1 MNSFF
6 LSVLCDLCGN
16 IDLTESMNIKSGRS
30 TVMAGNGMVATS
42 QPIATDIGLGILK
55 KGGSAVDAAI
65 AANAALGLMEPHMC
79 GIGGDLFGIVWDEKQ
94 QQLHGLNASGR
105 SPKSLSHRELAGR
118 LKRLGTRQI
127 PHNSVLSVSV
137 PGAVHGWTTLHEKF
151 GKLPF
156 AELLAPAIQ
165 YAQAGFPVSP
175 VIAGQWQ
182 WAAAEISGTVPG
194 AFNTLY
200 TPEGRAPAVGGIF
213 TNEDLAR
220 SYRLLAN
227 DGNKAFYQG
236 ELADCITGFMQ
247 ENGGYIDHADLQ
259 SHHSDWV
266 APLSVNYR
274 GYDVFEL
281 PPGGQG
287 IAALQ
292 MLQMLGDD
300 DLAAMGFMNVDCLHL
315 MLEAKKLV
323 FEDRAKYYADPDFSR
338 VRTGRLLSAEYN
350 RKRRSGIK
358 DSAALN
364 VRAGEGILRDGDTI
378 YLTAADSAGNMVSL
392 IQSVYYYF
400 GSGIVVPGTG
410 FALQN
415 RGLMFSMDPSHAN
428 VYAPGKRPFHTI
440 IPAFVMKDGRPF
452 MSFGVMGGDMQP
464 QGHVQV
470 LTNIIDFGMDLQLA
484 GDAPRWR
491 HDGSTMPMAD
501 ANEYLTDGGVV
512 LMERGFPDQVVKEL
526 AKRGHHVQRA
536 EDGFGGYQAIM
547 RAGNGVYHG
556 ASESRKDGHAAGY

>member
-1 MNSFF
+1 MK
-6 LSVLCDLCGN
+6 
-16 IDLTESMNIKSGRS
+16 ITSGRS
-30 TVMAGNGMVATS
+30 AVIADNGMVATS
-42 QPIATDIGLGILK
+42 QPIATDVGLSVLK

-79 GIGGDLFGIVWDEKQ
+79 GVGGDLFAIVWDEKE
-94 QQLHGLNASGR
+94 QQLHGLDASGR
-105 SPKSLSHRELAGR
+105 SSKSLDYEELAGR
-118 LKRLGTRQI
+118 LRKLGTRFI
-127 PHNSVLSVSV
+127 PHNSLLSVSV
-137 PGAVHGWTTLHEKF
+137 PGAVHGWTTLHDRF

-156 AELLAPAIQ
+156 AELLAPAIH
-165 YAQAGFPVSP
+165 YAELGFPVSP

-182 WAAAEISGTVPG
+182 WAASEISGNVPG
-194 AFNTLY
+194 AFDTVY
-200 TPEGRAPAVGGIF
+200 TPEGRAPAVGDIF
-213 TNEDLAR
+213 TNKDLAR
-220 SYRLLAN
+220 SYRLIAN
-227 DGNKAFYQG
+227 NGNKAFYQG
-236 ELADCITGFMQ
+236 ELADRIAGFMQ
-247 ENGGYIDHADLQ
+247 DNGGYIDHADLQ
-259 SHHSDWV
+259 AHRSDWI
-266 APLSVNYR
+266 APLAANYR

-281 PPGGQG
+281 PPSGQG

-292 MLQMLGDD
+292 MLKMLEGDD
-300 DLAAMGFMNVDCLHL
+300 LGAMGFMNVDCLHL

-323 FEDRAKYYADPDFSR
+323 FEDRAKYYADPDFSN
-338 VRTGRLLSAEYN
+338 VQTGQLLSAEYS
-350 RKRRSGIK
+350 RKRRSLVK
-358 DSAALN
+358 DGAARN
-364 VRAGEGILRDGDTI
+364 VRAGEGILRDGDTV

-392 IQSVYYYF
+392 IQSIYHYF

-415 RGLMFSMDPSHAN
+415 RGLSFSMDPSHAN

-440 IPAFVMKDGRPF
+440 IPAFVMKDGKPF

-470 LTNIIDFGMDLQLA
+470 LTNIIDFGMNLQLA

-491 HDGSTMPMAD
+491 HHGSTEPMAD
-501 ANEYLTDGGVV
+501 ADEHLTDGGVV
-512 LMERGFPDQVVKEL
+512 MLERGFPDQVVKEL

-547 RAGNGVYHG
+547 RADNGVYHG

>member
-1 MNSFF
+1 
-6 LSVLCDLCGN
+6 
-16 IDLTESMNIKSGRS
+16 
-30 TVMAGNGMVATS
+30 MAGNGMVATS
-42 QPIATDIGLGILK
+42 QPIATDVGLDILK

-79 GIGGDLFGIVWDEKQ
+79 GIGGDLFAIVWDEKE
-94 QQLHGLNASGR
+94 QQLYGLNGSGR
-105 SPKSLSHRELAGR
+105 SPKSLNHAEMSGLLR
-118 LKRLGTRQI
+118 KLGTRLI
-127 PHNSVLSVSV
+127 PYNSILSVSV
-137 PGAVHGWTTLHEKF
+137 PGTVHGWTALHERF
-151 GKLPF
+151 GRLPF
-156 AELLAPAIQ
+156 AELLAPAIH
-165 YAQAGFPVSP
+165 YAETGFPVSP
-175 VIAGQWQ
+175 IIAGQWQ
-182 WAAAEISGTVPG
+182 WAAAEIAGTVPG
-194 AFNTLY
+194 AFNALY
-200 TPEGRAPAVGGIF
+200 APEGRPPAAGEIF
-213 TNEDLAR
+213 TNPDLAR
-220 SYRLLAN
+220 SYRHIA
-227 DGNKAFYQG
+227 DTGGKAFYRG
-236 ELADCITGFMQ
+236 ELADRIVGFMQ
-247 ENGGYIDHADLQ
+247 DNGGFIGHADLQ
-259 SHHSDWV
+259 THRSDWV

-292 MLQMLGDD
+292 MLQMLKDD

-323 FEDRAKYYADPDFSR
+323 FEDRAKYYADPDFSN
-338 VRTGRLLSAEYN
+338 VHTGRMLGADYS
-350 RKRRSGIK
+350 RKRRSLIK

-364 VRAGEGILRDGDTI
+364 VRAGEGILRDGDTV

-392 IQSVYYYF
+392 IQSVYHYF

-501 ANEYLTDGGVV
+501 AHEYLTDGGVV
-512 LMERGFPDQVVKEL
+512 LLERDFPDQVVKEL

-547 RAGNGVYHG
+547 RADNGVYFG
-556 ASESRKDGHAAGY
+556 ASESRKDGHAAGF

>member
-1 MNSFF
+1 MK
-6 LSVLCDLCGN
+6 
-16 IDLTESMNIKSGRS
+16 ITSGRS
-30 TVMAGNGMVATS
+30 TVIAGSGMVATS
-42 QPIATDIGLGILK
+42 QPIATGVGLDILK
-55 KGGSAVDAAI
+55 KGGSAMDAAI

-79 GIGGDLFGIVWDEKQ
+79 GIGGDLFAIVWDEKE

-105 SPKSLSHRELAGR
+105 SAGSLEHSQLSGLLREHGARG
-118 LKRLGTRQI
+118 I
-127 PHNSVLSVSV
+127 PHNSILSVSV

-151 GKLPF
+151 GNLPF
-156 AELLAPAIQ
+156 AEVLAPAIQ
-165 YAQAGFPVSP
+165 YAETGFPVSP

-182 WAAAEISGTVPG
+182 LAAAEISGTVPG
-194 AFNTLY
+194 GFSALY
-200 TPEGRAPAVGGIF
+200 TPEGRAPAVGDIF
-213 TNEDLAR
+213 TNKELAR
-220 SYRLLAN
+220 SYRQIA
-227 DGNKAFYQG
+227 DSGGKGFYYG
-236 ELADCITGFMQ
+236 ELADRIVGFMQ
-247 ENGGYIDHADLQ
+247 DNGGHIGHADLQ

-281 PPGGQG
+281 PPSGQG

-292 MLQMLGDD
+292 MLQMLEDD
-300 DLAAMGFMNVDCLHL
+300 DLAAMGFMNVECLHL

-323 FEDRAKYYADPDFSR
+323 YEDRAKYYADPDFANVQAS
-338 VRTGRLLSAEYN
+338 RLLSTEYSM
-350 RKRRSGIK
+350 KRRALIEDK
-358 DSAALN
+358 AALR

-392 IQSVYYYF
+392 IQSVFHYF

-440 IPAFVMKDGRPF
+440 IPAFVMKDGKPF

-470 LTNIIDFGMDLQLA
+470 LTNIIDFGMDVQLA

-491 HDGSTMPMAD
+491 HYGSTEPMAD
-501 ANEYLTDGGVV
+501 EDEYLTDGGVV
-512 LMERGFPDQVVKEL
+512 MLERGFPDQVVKEL

>member
-1 MNSFF
+1 M
-6 LSVLCDLCGN
+6 
-16 IDLTESMNIKSGRS
+16 KSGRS
-30 TVMAGNGMVATS
+30 TVIAGNGMVATS
-42 QPIATDIGLGILK
+42 QPIATGIGLDILK
-55 KGGSAVDAAI
+55 QGGSAVDAAI

-79 GIGGDLFGIVWDEKQ
+79 GIGGDLFAIVWDEKE

-105 SPKSLSHRELAGR
+105 SPKSLDYGEMSGLLR
-118 LKRLGTRQI
+118 KLGTRHI
-127 PHNSVLSVSV
+127 PYNSILSVSV
-137 PGAVHGWTTLHEKF
+137 PGAVHGWTTLHERF

-156 AELLAPAIQ
+156 AELLAPATR
-165 YAQAGFPVSP
+165 YAESGFPVSP

-182 WAAAEISGTVPG
+182 WAATEISGTVPG
-194 AFNTLY
+194 AFDTVY
-200 TPEGRAPAVGGIF
+200 VPEGRAPAAGDIF
-213 TNEDLAR
+213 TNRDLAR
-220 SYRLLAN
+220 CYRQIA
-227 DGNKAFYQG
+227 DTGDKAFYKG
-236 ELADCITGFMQ
+236 EPAGRIAEFMQ
-247 ENGGYIDHADLQ
+247 DNGGYLGHADLQ
-259 SHHSDWV
+259 SHRSDWV
-266 APLSVNYR
+266 APLAVNYR

-292 MLQMLGDD
+292 MLQMLEYD

-323 FEDRAKYYADPDFSR
+323 FEDRAKYYADTEFSR
-338 VRTGRLLSAEYN
+338 AQTGRLLRADYS
-350 RKRRSGIK
+350 RKRRSRIK
-358 DSAALN
+358 DSAALH
-364 VRAGEGILRDGDTI
+364 VRAGEGILRDGDTV

-392 IQSVYYYF
+392 IQSVYHYF

-491 HDGSTMPMAD
+491 HDGSTMPMD
-501 ANEYLTDGGVV
+501 DVNEYLTDGGVV
-512 LMERGFPDQVVKEL
+512 LLERGFPDQVVKEL

-547 RAGNGVYHG
+547 KADNGVYHG

>member
-1 MNSFF
+1 MK
-6 LSVLCDLCGN
+6 
-16 IDLTESMNIKSGRS
+16 ITSGRS
-30 TVMAGNGMVATS
+30 AVIAGNGMVATS
-42 QPIATDIGLGILK
+42 QPLATDVGLGILK

-79 GIGGDLFGIVWDEKQ
+79 GIGGDLFAIVWDEKE
-94 QQLHGLNASGR
+94 QQLHGLNGSGR
-105 SPKSLSHRELAGR
+105 SPAALDYGEMSGLLRK
-118 LKRLGTRQI
+118 LGASII
-127 PHNSVLSVSV
+127 PYNSILSVSV
-137 PGAVHGWTTLHEKF
+137 PGAVHGWTTLHDRF
-151 GKLPF
+151 GRLPF
-156 AELLAPAIQ
+156 AELLAPAIH
-165 YAQAGFPVSP
+165 YAESGFPVSP

-194 AFNTLY
+194 AFNTVY
-200 TPEGRAPAVGGIF
+200 APEGRAPAVGDIF
-213 TNEDLAR
+213 TNRDLAR
-220 SYRLLAN
+220 SYRQIA
-227 DGNKAFYQG
+227 DTGDKAFYQG
-236 ELADCITGFMQ
+236 ELADRLVAFMK
-247 ENGGYIDHADLQ
+247 EDGGYIDHADLQ

-266 APLSVNYR
+266 APLAANYR

-281 PPGGQG
+281 PPSGQG

-292 MLQMLGDD
+292 MLKMLEDD

-323 FEDRAKYYADPDFSR
+323 FEDRAKYYVDPDFSN
-338 VRTGRLLSAEYN
+338 VPTGRLLSAEYS
-350 RKRRSGIK
+350 RERRSLVK
-358 DSAALN
+358 DSAALR
-364 VRAGEGILRDGDTI
+364 VRAGEGILRDGDTV

-392 IQSVYYYF
+392 IQSVYHYF

-440 IPAFVMKDGRPF
+440 IPAFVMKNGKPF

-470 LTNIIDFGMDLQLA
+470 LTNIIDFGMDIQLA

-491 HDGSTMPMAD
+491 HDGSTMPIAD
-501 ANEYLTDGGVV
+501 ADEYLTDGGVV
-512 LMERGFPDQVVKEL
+512 LLERGFPDQVVKEL

-547 RAGNGVYHG
+547 RASNGVYHG
-556 ASESRKDGHAAGY
+556 ASESRKDGQAAGY